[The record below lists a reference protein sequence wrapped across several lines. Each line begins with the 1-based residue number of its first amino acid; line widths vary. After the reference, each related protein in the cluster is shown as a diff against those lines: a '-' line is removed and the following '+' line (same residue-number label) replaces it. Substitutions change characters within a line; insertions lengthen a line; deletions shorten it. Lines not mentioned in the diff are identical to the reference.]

1 MSGFQTTL
9 KRIAAKRQAAEKLY
23 KQLDLWAAV
32 AAQGVVVENVA
43 SFGFDPAL
51 LTDAQV
57 RGIRLTARL
66 GFPDPITGA
75 HEPPDRPYTG
85 KQLPNGHYECRAY
98 NFVRLKDGTRR
109 TLDPMLKACTS
120 K

>member
-1 MSGFQTTL
+1 MSRFPEQV
-9 KRIAAKRQAAEKLY
+9 KRLTSKRQAAEKLY

-32 AAQGVVVENVA
+32 AAQGIVVENVA
-43 SFGFDPAL
+43 SFGFDPKL

-57 RGIRLTARL
+57 HDIRFTAHL
-66 GFPDPITGA
+66 GFPDPISGVRE
-75 HEPPDRPYTG
+75 HPDRPYTG
-85 KQLPNGHYECRAY
+85 NKLPNGHYECRAY
-98 NFVRLKDGTRR
+98 NYVRLKDGSRR